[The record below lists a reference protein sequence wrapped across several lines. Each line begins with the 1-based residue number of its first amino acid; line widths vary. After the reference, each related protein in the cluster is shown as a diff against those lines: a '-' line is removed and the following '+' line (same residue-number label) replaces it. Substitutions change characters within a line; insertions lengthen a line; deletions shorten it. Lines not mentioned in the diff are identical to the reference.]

1 MLNFSDTLNR
11 FFLQDTRVS
20 MIEYKNLGTIMPSTD
35 TDVGSNIM
43 SVSIQQVVGNVT
55 KTVGIRDR
63 KGAITLVLKTLIIPV
78 SILQIS

>member
-1 MLNFSDTLNR
+1 MSDTLHR

-43 SVSIQQVVGNVT
+43 SVSIQQVVGNIT

-63 KGAITLVLKTLIIPV
+63 KGAITLVLRTLIIPV
-78 SILQIS
+78 SILC

>member
-1 MLNFSDTLNR
+1 MFDTLNR

-43 SVSIQQVVGNVT
+43 SVSIQQVVGNIT

-78 SILQIS
+78 SVLQIS

>member
-1 MLNFSDTLNR
+1 MSNIRYR

-20 MIEYKNLGTIMPSTD
+20 TIEYKNLGTIMPSTD
-35 TDVGSNIM
+35 TDIGSNIM

-63 KGAITLVLKTLIIPV
+63 KGAITLVLKTLIIQV
-78 SILQIS
+78 SIL